1 MDSIGQESQIK
12 TYLAVIE
19 TETENRQ
26 YTVINEQQ
34 LDYQ

>member
-1 MDSIGQESQIK
+1 MDSTGQESQIK
-12 TYLAVIE
+12 TYLAVI
-19 TETENRQ
+19 ETENRQ